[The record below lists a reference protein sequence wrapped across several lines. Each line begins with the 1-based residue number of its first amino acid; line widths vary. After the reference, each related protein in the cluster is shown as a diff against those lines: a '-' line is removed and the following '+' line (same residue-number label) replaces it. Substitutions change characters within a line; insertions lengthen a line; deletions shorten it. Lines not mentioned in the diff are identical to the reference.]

1 MALSQP
7 TTPSPS
13 APSACLP
20 RPPTMPPGPSL
31 LARVRSLALH
41 QAAPRLLPR
50 GVLFTNGRRDVS
62 PRRIALT
69 FDDGPSTMSAR
80 YLDVLA
86 RLGVRATF
94 FLVGENAT
102 RAPGMVREYVRR
114 GHDVG
119 GHGWSHSSFRGM
131 SGEQLADEL
140 SRTAAAL
147 PPARGR
153 PMVRPPF
160 GRLSFVSLYRL
171 ATAGYTTVHWS
182 VDSDDCRTTDARV
195 VEWKLAPERLASGDV
210 ALLHEE
216 QPWTLEALPGIVRAL
231 RAAGWELVTVREL
244 ME

>member
-7 TTPSPS
+7 TSPPSSAPAARLPCTLKMPPSPS
-13 APSACLP
+13 
-20 RPPTMPPGPSL
+20 L
-31 LARVRSLALH
+31 LRRIRSVALRGT
-41 QAAPRLLPR
+41 APRLLPH

-62 PRRIALT
+62 RRRVALT
-69 FDDGPSTMSAR
+69 FDDGPNTMSAR

-94 FLVGENAT
+94 FLVGENAA

-119 GHGWSHSSFRGM
+119 AHGWSHASFSGM
-131 SGEQLADEL
+131 SRERLAAEL
-140 SRTAAAL
+140 SRTSAAL

-160 GRLSFVSLYRL
+160 GRLSIVSLYRL
-171 ATAGYTTVHWS
+171 AAAGYTTVHWS
-182 VDSDDCRTTDARV
+182 VDSDDCRTTDPRV
-195 VEWKLAPERLASGDV
+195 VEAKLAPERLASGDV
-210 ALLHEE
+210 VLLHEE
-216 QPWTLEALPGIVRAL
+216 QPWTLEAVPGIVRAL